1 MECLAC
7 VARVGRALHGVCQAL
22 ASWLVNE
29 TGISCRALKQVDEH
43 VFVVAYGAKAVF
55 VPHATLTPHPSWSD
69 MASSILILFSA
80 YTDASEAEVSVGRRK
95 AGKWE

>member
-43 VFVVAYGAKAVF
+43 VFVVGYGAKAVF
-55 VPHATLTPHPSWSD
+55 VPHAALIPHP
-69 MASSILILFSA
+69 
-80 YTDASEAEVSVGRRK
+80 
-95 AGKWE
+95 GKLMVRHGIQYFNPF